1 MNSFKCCSTIIYF
14 YSFCALVKIHMA
26 SLLAL
31 VQCLQYFSSK
41 YLKPLT
47 FSGKKKKERERVKK
61 MFLITTA
68 KDPALRYS
76 KLLPNW
82 SRNPASYSSRA
93 GANEANTLT
102 THSNVAGV
110 L

>member
-1 MNSFKCCSTIIYF
+1 MCDVAPLQLLLNHNAVMLDLNFFFFLMNSFKCCSTIIYF

-47 FSGKKKKERERVKK
+47 FSGKKKKRERESKK
-61 MFLITTA
+61 NVSYYHSKRPCFKIQQAIT
-68 KDPALRYS
+68 
-76 KLLPNW
+76 KLEP
-82 SRNPASYSSRA
+82 
-93 GANEANTLT
+93 
-102 THSNVAGV
+102 
-110 L
+110 

>member
-1 MNSFKCCSTIIYF
+1 M
-14 YSFCALVKIHMA
+14 V
-26 SLLAL
+26 
-31 VQCLQYFSSK
+31 
-41 YLKPLT
+41 
-47 FSGKKKKERERVKK
+47 KKKKERERVKK

-82 SRNPASYSSRA
+82 SHNPASYSSRA